1 MMIACG
7 VLVLLAASLL
17 EASETAQIR
26 GVVLSAG
33 GDPVEGAV
41 VALPELR
48 LETATDASG
57 EFVFDNIAPGEYLV
71 SVTSMRFG
79 GAVARVSTTE
89 DPDAELELQL
99 DKLVHSG
106 AISVTAAGVA
116 RSLSEL
122 TTPVDLL
129 EGEDLQLRKQ
139 STLGDTLAQ
148 QPGVTATTYG
158 QGSSRP
164 VIRGLG
170 EDRIRILENGLD
182 TGDVSSI
189 GPDHAVSMDP
199 LAAEKVEVVRGPA
212 TVLWGANAIG
222 GVVNVLDGRVPDRPA
237 SEPVTGAVELEYG
250 SNASKKAGAVKLDGG
265 TGNWAWHANLYAR
278 DQDDYSSPAP
288 RPVEEEEHGHDEHE
302 GEEDDDHHDEEEEF
316 ETGTVENSFT
326 NAEGATVGLSYV
338 ADRGFIGLAVG
349 GYNTEFGIPGHHHH
363 HEEEDDDHEHD
374 NDILRM
380 TLDDDD
386 DHDDH
391 HEEEAGVKAQLEQR
405 RVDLHSQLDDPFGGF
420 SALRF
425 SAGWRDYQHDEIEGD
440 ELGTRFENDW
450 TEARLDLV
458 NRKLLGFEGSL
469 GLQYVNRDFSA
480 FGEEAYVQPT
490 DTTRFGAYI
499 FEQTPLDPV
508 RFQFGLR
515 FDNQDTKSSDP
526 MLPDRDFQTWTG
538 SVGVVW
544 QFHESWNLGANLN
557 RPERA
562 PTAEELYSDGP
573 HAATFAY
580 EIGDPNLDS
589 EVGKGFE
596 GILRATYERFEASLS
611 VFANRYDG
619 FIYLAETGEEI
630 EGFEVLQFTQDDAE
644 FKGFELHGHFEILHR
659 AQSHLHLGFSYDQ
672 VKAELRDTGDPL
684 PRIPPRRGRLALVY
698 LAERWDARVE
708 GWWVDD
714 QTEVAEHETPTPG
727 YEMLNASVGY
737 KIFAD
742 TVVHEL
748 LLRGR
753 NLTDEA
759 AYNHVSFIKFQAPL
773 PGRDIS
779 LVYRLLF

>member
-1 MMIACG
+1 
-7 VLVLLAASLL
+7 
-17 EASETAQIR
+17 
-26 GVVLSAG
+26 
-33 GDPVEGAV
+33 
-41 VALPELR
+41 
-48 LETATDASG
+48 
-57 EFVFDNIAPGEYLV
+57 
-71 SVTSMRFG
+71 
-79 GAVARVSTTE
+79 
-89 DPDAELELQL
+89 
-99 DKLVHSG
+99 
-106 AISVTAAGVA
+106 
-116 RSLSEL
+116 
-122 TTPVDLL
+122 
-129 EGEDLQLRKQ
+129 
-139 STLGDTLAQ
+139 
-148 QPGVTATTYG
+148 
-158 QGSSRP
+158 
-164 VIRGLG
+164 
-170 EDRIRILENGLD
+170 
-182 TGDVSSI
+182 VSSI
-189 GPDHAVSMDP
+189 GPDHAVAMDP
-199 LAAEKVEVVRGPA
+199 LAAEQIEVVRGPA

-714 QTEVAEHETPTPG
+714 QTEVAEHEEPTPG
-727 YEMLNASVGY
+727 YEMLNASVSY
-737 KIFAD
+737 KIFAG